1 MKKVETIDG
10 VTYEKIDDKGLHIK
24 IDGQYRLLEVDNIVI
39 CAGQEP
45 LNALLS
51 PLTDAGIST
60 HIIGG
65 AFEALELDAKRAI
78 EQGSKL
84 AASL

>member
-1 MKKVETIDG
+1 M
-10 VTYEKIDDKGLHIK
+10 
-24 IDGQYRLLEVDNIVI
+24 VI

-45 LNALLS
+45 LNALYE
-51 PLTDAGIST
+51 PLKLAGIFT

-84 AASL
+84 ASIL